1 LRLQAAITDGLSAVF
16 RAAFFVGF
24 HDVGWFGPHSGGRHP
39 SLHVICSG
47 VNVMATREDIEHYL
61 IQMGH
66 PHETIADNMWVV
78 RDTAN
83 IVISYEPPL
92 VIFRSKLMDV
102 PGKNREAFF
111 RLLLELNASEMIHGA
126 YGIEGDVVALID
138 TLQSEQLDLNEFQ
151 ATVDALLLAI
161 SQDYQRLKS
170 FRD

>member
-1 LRLQAAITDGLSAVF
+1 
-16 RAAFFVGF
+16 
-24 HDVGWFGPHSGGRHP
+24 
-39 SLHVICSG
+39 
-47 VNVMATREDIEHYL
+47 MARREDIEHYL
-61 IQMGH
+61 IRMGH
-66 PHETIADNMWVV
+66 PHETIADNMWVI

-126 YGIEGDVVALID
+126 YGLEGDVVALID

-161 SQDYQRLKS
+161 NQDYQRLKS
-170 FRD
+170 LRD

>member
-1 LRLQAAITDGLSAVF
+1 
-16 RAAFFVGF
+16 
-24 HDVGWFGPHSGGRHP
+24 
-39 SLHVICSG
+39 
-47 VNVMATREDIEHYL
+47 MARREDIEHYL
-61 IQMGH
+61 IRMGH
-66 PHETIADNMWVV
+66 PHETIADNMWVI

-83 IVISYEPPL
+83 IVISYGPPL
-92 VIFRSKLMDV
+92 VIFRSKLVDV

-126 YGIEGDVVALID
+126 YGLEGDVVALID

-161 SQDYQRLKS
+161 NQDYQKLKS

>member
-1 LRLQAAITDGLSAVF
+1 
-16 RAAFFVGF
+16 
-24 HDVGWFGPHSGGRHP
+24 
-39 SLHVICSG
+39 VIG
-47 VNVMATREDIEHYL
+47 KARREDIEHYL
-61 IQMGH
+61 IRMGH
-66 PHETIADNMWVV
+66 PHETIADNMWVI

-126 YGIEGDVVALID
+126 YGLEGDVVALID

-161 SQDYQRLKS
+161 NQDYHRLKP

>member
-1 LRLQAAITDGLSAVF
+1 M
-16 RAAFFVGF
+16 
-24 HDVGWFGPHSGGRHP
+24 
-39 SLHVICSG
+39 HVICLG
-47 VNVMATREDIEHYL
+47 VIGKARREDIEHYL
-61 IQMGH
+61 IRMGH
-66 PHETIADNMWVV
+66 PHETIADNMWVI

-126 YGIEGDVVALID
+126 YGLEGDVVALID

-161 SQDYQRLKS
+161 NQDY
-170 FRD
+170 

>member
-1 LRLQAAITDGLSAVF
+1 
-16 RAAFFVGF
+16 
-24 HDVGWFGPHSGGRHP
+24 
-39 SLHVICSG
+39 
-47 VNVMATREDIEHYL
+47 MARREDIEYYL
-61 IQMGH
+61 IRMGH
-66 PHETIADNMWVV
+66 PHETIADNMWVI

-126 YGIEGDVVALID
+126 YGFEGDVVALID

-161 SQDYQRLKS
+161 NQDYQRLKS

>member
-1 LRLQAAITDGLSAVF
+1 LRLQAVIPYGISAVL
-16 RAAFFVGF
+16 RAVLSFGF
-24 HDVGWFGPHSGGRHP
+24 HDVGSFGAPSSGRRS
-39 SLHVICSG
+39 SLHAICLG
-47 VNVMATREDIEHYL
+47 VMVMATREDIGHYL
-61 IQMGH
+61 IQVGH
-66 PHETIADNMWVV
+66 LHETIADNMWVV

-111 RLLLELNASEMIHGA
+111 RLLLECNASEMIHGA

-138 TLQSEQLDLNEFQ
+138 TLQSEHLDLNELQ

-161 SQDYQRLKS
+161 SQEYQKLKS